1 MRKYYK
7 NPAITTDVIVGFPGE
22 TDEDFDITKAFL
34 EKVHFYEMH
43 IFKYSRR
50 KGTVADKM
58 ADQVDDRVKTVRSNE
73 LIQLEEKM
81 SLEYRKLYEKSCMNV
96 LIEEKQLVDGKEYYT
111 GYTMNYIRVLV
122 PAKQLENGNECIVN
136 NIYKVNCLGLDASG
150 KYMYGEVV
158 CDY

>member
-1 MRKYYK
+1 
-7 NPAITTDVIVGFPGE
+7 
-22 TDEDFDITKAFL
+22 
-34 EKVHFYEMH
+34 
-43 IFKYSRR
+43 
-50 KGTVADKM
+50 M

-73 LIQLEEKM
+73 LIKKKKKM